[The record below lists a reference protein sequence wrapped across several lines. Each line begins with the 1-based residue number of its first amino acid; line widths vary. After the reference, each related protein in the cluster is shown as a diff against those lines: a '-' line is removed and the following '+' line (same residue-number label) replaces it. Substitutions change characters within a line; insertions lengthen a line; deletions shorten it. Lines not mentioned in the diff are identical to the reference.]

1 MSDGVAIVRARKK
14 TDPTELPRPIGASS
28 GMDVNAVVSYNLK
41 AIRERKGW
49 TQQEVADNL
58 GQLTGHVLPQ
68 ASISAMERGFDG
80 ERRRRF
86 DAHELYLLSVI
97 FDVPIAY
104 FFVPPPG
111 SERTQLADTGDLL
124 PSLYAAVL
132 GRERQLAPLD
142 ERLAEIGLQNPDE
155 ADQALV
161 AVLGPKTA
169 TGAWHDHFR
178 VWRKRR
184 LRQLEREYG
193 DKLDEVAD
201 FLADFA
207 AQVKAVGPKTYL
219 ESVAYNER
227 DAKRDKQKELD
238 ELAKDRRQ

>member
-1 MSDGVAIVRARKK
+1 MRPRKK
-14 TDPTELPRPIGASS
+14 ADPAEMPRPIGANS

-49 TQQEVADNL
+49 TQQEVADGL
-58 GQLTGHVLPQ
+58 GRLTAHVLPQ

-86 DAHELYLLSVI
+86 DAHELYLLSVL

-142 ERLAEIGLQNPDE
+142 ERLAEIGIQNPEE

-161 AVLGPKTA
+161 TVLGPKTA

-178 VWRKRR
+178 IWRKRR
-184 LRQLEREYG
+184 LRQLEKQYG
-193 DKLDEVAD
+193 DRLDEVAD
-201 FLADFA
+201 FLAEFA

-227 DAKRDKQKELD
+227 DAKREQQELD
-238 ELAKDRRQ
+238 RLSRDRRS

>member
-1 MSDGVAIVRARKK
+1 
-14 TDPTELPRPIGASS
+14 
-28 GMDVNAVVSYNLK
+28 
-41 AIRERKGW
+41 
-49 TQQEVADNL
+49 
-58 GQLTGHVLPQ
+58 
-68 ASISAMERGFDG
+68 MERGFDG

-86 DAHELYLLSVI
+86 DAHELYLLSVL

-111 SERTQLADTGDLL
+111 SERTHLADTGVSL
-124 PSLYAAVL
+124 STLYAAVL
-132 GRERQLAPLD
+132 GQEHQLAPLD
-142 ERLAEIGLQNPDE
+142 ERLSEIGIKNPEE
-155 ADQALV
+155 ADQAMV

-184 LRQLEREYG
+184 LRQLERQYG
-193 DKLDEVAD
+193 DRLDEVAD
-201 FLADFA
+201 FLSEFA
-207 AQVKAVGPKTYL
+207 AQIKAVGPKTYL

-238 ELAKDRRQ
+238 KLSQDRRH

>member
-1 MSDGVAIVRARKK
+1 MRAV
-14 TDPTELPRPIGASS
+14 PQPVVQGLSASS
-28 GMDVNAVVSYNLK
+28 GATKEPFAPTRPTRAKSHQRRYPDQHRS
-41 AIRERKGW
+41 
-49 TQQEVADNL
+49 
-58 GQLTGHVLPQ
+58 PP
-68 ASISAMERGFDG
+68 F
-80 ERRRRF
+80 RRRF
-86 DAHELYLLSVI
+86 DAHELYLLSVL

-111 SERTQLADTGDLL
+111 SERTQIADTGDLL

-178 VWRKRR
+178 TWRKRR
-184 LRQLEREYG
+184 LRQLEKQYG
-193 DKLDEVAD
+193 DRLDEVAD
-201 FLADFA
+201 FLAKFA
-207 AQVKAVGPKTYL
+207 AQIKAVGPKTYL
-219 ESVAYNER
+219 ESVAYNDR
-227 DAKRDKQKELD
+227 DAKRDRRRELD
-238 ELAKDRRQ
+238 KLSSDHRS

>member
-1 MSDGVAIVRARKK
+1 MRARKK
-14 TDPTELPRPIGASS
+14 TDPAELSRPLGAST

-41 AIRERKGW
+41 AIREREGW

-58 GQLTGHVLPQ
+58 GRLTGHTLPQ

-86 DAHELYLLSVI
+86 DAHELYLLSVL

-111 SERTQLADTGDLL
+111 SERTHLADTGDWL
-124 PSLYAAVL
+124 STLYAAVL
-132 GRERQLAPLD
+132 GQERQLAPLD
-142 ERLAEIGLQNPDE
+142 ERLAEIGIKNPEE
-155 ADQALV
+155 ADQAMV

-184 LRQLEREYG
+184 LRQLERQYG
-193 DKLDEVAD
+193 DRLDEVAD

-219 ESVAYNER
+219 ETVAYNER
-227 DAKRDKQKELD
+227 DAKRDRQRELD
-238 ELAKDRRQ
+238 KLSPDRRR

>member
-1 MSDGVAIVRARKK
+1 
-14 TDPTELPRPIGASS
+14 
-28 GMDVNAVVSYNLK
+28 MDVNAVVSYNLK
-41 AIRERKGW
+41 AIRERKDW

-58 GQLTGHVLPQ
+58 GRLTGHTLPQ

-86 DAHELYLLSVI
+86 DAHELYLLAVL

-111 SERTQLADTGDLL
+111 SERTRLADTADPLT
-124 PSLYAAVL
+124 SLYATVL
-132 GRERQLAPLD
+132 GREHQLAPLD
-142 ERLAEIGLQNPDE
+142 ERLAEIGIQNPDE

-161 AVLGPKTA
+161 AVLGPKMA

-178 VWRKRR
+178 LWRKRR
-184 LRQLEREYG
+184 LRQVERQYG

-207 AQVKAVGPKTYL
+207 AQIKAVGPKTYL

-227 DAKRDKQKELD
+227 DAKRDRQKVLD
-238 ELAKDRRQ
+238 ELPPHRRS

>member
-1 MSDGVAIVRARKK
+1 MRARKK
-14 TDPTELPRPIGASS
+14 SESEEPAPEGVGA
-28 GMDVNAVVSYNLK
+28 GIDVNAVVSYNLK
-41 AIRERKGW
+41 AIRERHGW
-49 TQQEVADNL
+49 TQQQVADRL

-86 DAHELYLLSVI
+86 DAHELYLLAEL

-111 SERTQLADTGDLL
+111 SERTQLADTGRPLVE
-124 PSLYAAVL
+124 LYAALL
-132 GRERQLAPLD
+132 GQERQLGPVD
-142 ERLAEIGLQNPDE
+142 DRLAEIGVKNPEE

-161 AVLGPKTA
+161 AVFGDKQA

-178 VWRKRR
+178 TWRKRR
-184 LRQLEREYG
+184 LRQVERQYG
-193 DKLDEVAD
+193 DQLDEVAD

-207 AQVKAVGPKTYL
+207 AQIKAVGPKTYL
-219 ESVAYNER
+219 ESLTHTNR
-227 DAKRDKQKELD
+227 DT
-238 ELAKDRRQ
+238 

>member
-1 MSDGVAIVRARKK
+1 VRARKK
-14 TDPTELPRPIGASS
+14 TEPVKAPRPIGAES
-28 GMDVNAVVSYNLK
+28 GIDVNAVVSYNLK
-41 AIRERKGW
+41 AIRERHGW

-58 GQLTGHVLPQ
+58 GRLTGHVLPQ

-86 DAHELYLLSVI
+86 DAHELYLLAVL
-97 FDVPIAY
+97 FDVPLAY

-111 SERTQLADTGDLL
+111 SERTHLADTGDWLS
-124 PSLYAAVL
+124 SLYATVL
-132 GRERQLAPLD
+132 GREHQLAPLD
-142 ERLAEIGLQNPDE
+142 ERLAEIGIKNPDE
-155 ADQALV
+155 ADQAMV

-184 LRQLEREYG
+184 LRQVEHEYG
-193 DKLDEVAD
+193 DRLDEVAD

-207 AQVKAVGPKTYL
+207 AQIKAVGPKTYL

-227 DAKRDKQKELD
+227 DARRDRQRELD
-238 ELAKDRRQ
+238 KLSKDRRQ